1 MSYSQTNAT
10 GLSKMSIFVFNASDD
25 AIARMVKN
33 TNQMLYI
40 MGYKNARCR
49 VNEGTNSG
57 IPAVDI
63 VENGDGLA
71 ARDHA
76 KIIGYL
82 QGFVDCLKGGDK
94 WNAR

>member
-1 MSYSQTNAT
+1 MSYSQTET
-10 GLSKMSIFVFNASDD
+10 SGLRKMSTFVFDASEADLV
-25 AIARMVKN
+25 RLVKN
-33 TNQMLYI
+33 TNQMLYM
-40 MGYKNARCR
+40 MGYKHARCR
-49 VNEGTNSG
+49 INDGTNSG
-57 IPAVDI
+57 VPAVDI
-63 VENGDGLA
+63 FENGDGLA